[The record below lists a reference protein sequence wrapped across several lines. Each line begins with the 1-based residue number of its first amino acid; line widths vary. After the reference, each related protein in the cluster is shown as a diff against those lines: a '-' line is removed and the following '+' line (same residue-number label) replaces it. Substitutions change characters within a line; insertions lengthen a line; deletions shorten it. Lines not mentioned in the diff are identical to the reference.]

1 MFTASALFEK
11 DKFIF
16 KVLVT
21 FKILQ
26 HGGSIDRA
34 ELDFLL
40 KCPVVREAENP
51 CQDFLTDAQWG
62 ALKVNW
68 SLLFSIMS
76 KANVIVRI
84 EIPSNNCES
93 LVYHDS
99 HSFVQENPTQK
110 IQWKYQC
117 IINYLSKCSLARYTK
132 RILSHA
138 ITAII

>member
-16 KVLVT
+16 KVLVM

-76 KANVIVRI
+76 KAKL
-84 EIPSNNCES
+84 PSNNCES

-117 IINYLSKCSLARYTK
+117 IINYFSKFSLARYTK

-138 ITAII
+138 ISAII